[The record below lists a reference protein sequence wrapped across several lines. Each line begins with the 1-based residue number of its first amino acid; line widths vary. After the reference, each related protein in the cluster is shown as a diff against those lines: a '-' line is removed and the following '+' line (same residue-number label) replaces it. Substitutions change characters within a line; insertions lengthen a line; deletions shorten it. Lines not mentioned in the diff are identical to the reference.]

1 LVLLIIAWSGVA
13 AQVSIPIPQSNI
25 QSGVSYTST
34 QNSGSLTGT
43 LIVGPTIK
51 LSGSSPILLQTST
64 GSSFP
69 VTNLGIQLSTIG
81 GINLI
86 SGSSPIQLSTTA
98 QTIYSSVASV
108 GGGVIALN
116 YTIPAAGYAWVA
128 GTYTTSLTYS
138 LTSVLGGVVSPGLLT
153 ITIPAFIVAPV
164 SISTVT
170 LNVNSLNYYSSQT
183 VSASSSLAYSTTVP
197 YNISIA
203 GNSAN
208 FTYSN
213 TLGLSTPSN
222 LAISNVLS
230 NVGSGAN
237 VNLSSTAKSLTAS
250 PISVSN
256 GNNQTQTL
264 NFSITPASLLSQFVQ
279 TGTYTVPITLTTS
292 DARSSPTVANQTTT
306 STLTVNVADMLSF
319 AVNDAT
325 TTMTL
330 STATNYQNG
339 VNQSQSNHLTVSST
353 SPWSIKVQAAS
364 GNLANGSNT
373 IPVSYVSIG
382 NTSGQSL
389 LTTTTLSASAQT
401 ITSGQAPAINQAVG
415 VNYSI
420 SAANAQLLI
429 SKPSGTYSTAL
440 TYTLSAL

>member
-1 LVLLIIAWSGVA
+1 
-13 AQVSIPIPQSNI
+13 
-25 QSGVSYTST
+25 
-34 QNSGSLTGT
+34 
-43 LIVGPTIK
+43 
-51 LSGSSPILLQTST
+51 
-64 GSSFP
+64 
-69 VTNLGIQLSTIG
+69 
-81 GINLI
+81 
-86 SGSSPIQLSTTA
+86 
-98 QTIYSSVASV
+98 
-108 GGGVIALN
+108 
-116 YTIPAAGYAWVA
+116 
-128 GTYTTSLTYS
+128 
-138 LTSVLGGVVSPGLLT
+138 VVSPGLLT